1 MILLIQHWAQLIE
14 NIVMAWRMIMI
25 GTLTNKL
32 PLGWYRIKRNDF
44 IDHKVNPRNDVN
56 KKDPEKRIYWR
67 WEINA

>member
-1 MILLIQHWAQLIE
+1 
-14 NIVMAWRMIMI
+14 MI